1 MNAVRLAAIAAAWLL
16 GASASASARA
26 QEAVSLTRQ
35 DGRPLAVTA
44 YAPKQSPCRGLALVS
59 PGAGGSEQGYRFL
72 GDALSAQ
79 GYLAVV
85 MGHPESGSQAIRAR
99 LRGSTLRDA
108 LADLITDPQAYR
120 GRFLDIAAARRWARE
135 RCGSDEAVLVGHSMG
150 AATAMIEAGA
160 RNRVDVRGA
169 DAFGAYVALSP
180 QGAGSIFPEGAWSGI
195 RRPVLLLTGTRD
207 TELGGGSWETR
218 TEPFR
223 NLPAG
228 CAWLGVIDGATHMNF
243 AGHGASQSVE
253 AVATRTI
260 AAFLDALRR
269 GECRSVGP
277 IDGIDLTVK

>member
-1 MNAVRLAAIAAAWLL
+1 MRPMRLAVIAFAGLL
-16 GASASASARA
+16 GASAGVRA

-35 DGRPLAVTA
+35 DGRPVAVTA

-79 GYLAVV
+79 GYLTVV
-85 MGHPESGSQAIRAR
+85 IGHPESAPQAIRAR

-120 GRFLDIAAARRWARE
+120 GRFLDIAATRRWARE
-135 RCGSDEAVLVGHSMG
+135 RCGSDDAVLVGHSMG

-160 RNRVDVRGA
+160 RNRLDVRGS

-180 QGAGSIFPEGAWSGI
+180 QGAGPIFPDGAWSGI

-207 TELGGGSWETR
+207 TELGGRSWETR

-223 NLPAG
+223 DLPAG

-253 AVATRTI
+253 AVTTRTI
-260 AAFLDALRR
+260 AAFLDAVRR
-269 GECRSVGP
+269 GDCRSVGP
-277 IDGIDLTVK
+277 IDGIDLSGK